1 MNVPVVSCI
10 AGKRGAL
17 IETNKNTN
25 TNTNGNGKMSST
37 KRDDDVAA
45 AGGGVEDAYGEDRAT
60 EEQQVTPWSLS
71 VAR

>member
-17 IETNKNTN
+17 IETDK
-25 TNTNGNGKMSST
+25 NTNGNMSST

>member
-25 TNTNGNGKMSST
+25 TNTNTNGNMSST

-45 AGGGVEDAYGEDRAT
+45 AGGGVKDTYGEDRAT

>member
-17 IETNKNTN
+17 IETNKKTN
-25 TNTNGNGKMSST
+25 TNTNGNMSST

-45 AGGGVEDAYGEDRAT
+45 AGGGVKDAYGEDRAT

>member
-1 MNVPVVSCI
+1 VNVPVVSCI
-10 AGKRGAL
+10 AGKRGAV
-17 IETNKNTN
+17 IETNKNG
-25 TNTNGNGKMSST
+25 NGNMSST
-37 KRDDDVAA
+37 KSDNDVAA

>member
-1 MNVPVVSCI
+1 MSVPVVCCV

-25 TNTNGNGKMSST
+25 GNMSST
-37 KRDDDVAA
+37 KSDDDVAA

-60 EEQQVTPWSLS
+60 EEQQVTPWTVS